1 MSIKAMGKVQTY
13 RNLSSYFGKAESF
26 LLENEFKNNLFW
38 EVIRMI
44 RKTGKTTWSGNVF
57 INGRI
62 AMSSLF
68 TPSGYLLASNGSREA
83 IDRLVNYGKS
93 RDWQLKGVTGPEES
107 VSAFSSK
114 WCEGIADISSE
125 NRTFMIY
132 TTSCSRFSDRPSA
145 NLSAVDQTS
154 WPRVRSWAMLFARES
169 DPPLDFQAL
178 LVLTREMM
186 TQGNLFF
193 LEKEG
198 VGPCAMGG
206 FGRSTPNSQV
216 INEVF
221 VPSGLRGKGY
231 AGELITCLVAKAK
244 QRGFSNCILFS
255 DFAGE
260 RNLYDRLG
268 FEKVGSFCE
277 RKLSQ

>member
-1 MSIKAMGKVQTY
+1 MGKVQTY

-38 EVIRMI
+38 EVMRII
-44 RKTGKTTWSGNVF
+44 RKTGKTTWAGNVF

-68 TPSGYLLASNGSREA
+68 TPSGYLLVSNGSREA
-83 IDRLVNYGKS
+83 IERLVNYGKS
-93 RDWQLKGVTGPEES
+93 RDWQLKGVTGLEDS
-107 VSAFSSK
+107 VSSFSSK
-114 WCEGIADISSE
+114 WCEGMADISSE
-125 NRTFMIY
+125 NRKFMIY
-132 TTSCSRFSDRPSA
+132 ATSCSRFSDHPTA
-145 NLSAVDQTS
+145 NLSAVGQIS
-154 WPRVRSWAMLFARES
+154 WPRAQTWATLFANES
-169 DPPLDFQAL
+169 IPPLNQTAL
-178 LVLTREMM
+178 VTITREMM

-206 FGRSTPNSQV
+206 FGRSTPNCLV

-231 AGELITCLVAKAK
+231 AGELITSLVPEAK

>member
-1 MSIKAMGKVQTY
+1 
-13 RNLSSYFGKAESF
+13 
-26 LLENEFKNNLFW
+26 
-38 EVIRMI
+38 MI
-44 RKTGKTTWSGNVF
+44 RKRGKTTWAGNVF

-68 TPSGYLLASNGSREA
+68 TPSDYLLVSHGSREA

-114 WCEGIADISSE
+114 WCEGMADISSE

-132 TTSCSRFSDRPSA
+132 SSPRSRFSDRPSA

-154 WPRVRSWAMLFARES
+154 WPRVQTWATLFGNES
-169 DPPLDFQAL
+169 IPPLNPTAL
-178 LVLTREMM
+178 VTMAREMM
-186 TQGNLFF
+186 TRGNLFMMNQ
-193 LEKEG
+193 EDA
-198 VGPCAMGG
+198 GPCAMGG

-216 INEVF
+216 INMVF

-231 AGELITCLVAKAK
+231 AGELITSLLAEAKK
-244 QRGFSNCILFS
+244 RGFARCILFS

-268 FEKVGSFCE
+268 FERVGSFCE